1 MDNEKKLPQRKPT
14 RLKNFDYSKNGVYFI
29 TICTEKRKN
38 ILSAISIIGEGR
50 PNIIKLSQP
59 LVILERR
66 MR

>member
-38 ILSAISIIGEGR
+38 ILSAISIVGEGS
-50 PNIIKLSQP
+50 PPMPLS
-59 LVILERR
+59 
-66 MR
+66 